1 MIAQTLSS
9 DKARLQWRN
18 ILDDAGAGRNDT
30 VVERY
35 GRPIAA
41 VIPYEDYVALQEAL
55 EDLRDARSAA
65 AEYAEWQRDPS
76 TGTDWETVKAELRD
90 EGLLDE

>member
-1 MIAQTLSS
+1 MTKQTLSS
-9 DKARLQWRN
+9 DNARLNWHTV
-18 ILDDAGAGRNDT
+18 LDDVGAGKMDT

-35 GRPIAA
+35 GKPVVA

-55 EDLRDARSAA
+55 EELRDARSAA

-76 TGTDWETVKAELRD
+76 TGKDWEIVKAELRD
-90 EGLLDE
+90 EGLLEE